1 MKPFWG
7 HVAHLDSGYVFK
19 KGEKPNRAL
28 LVARHTEKSLAQIP
42 PDFNWRYHRGR
53 RGEALGVG
61 SLVIVSWYLTEEAA
75 WDSVKNP
82 NTMSYRCQGIGMK
95 LEVLTHIDIEENCF
109 PKVPKEGA

>member
-1 MKPFWG
+1 M
-7 HVAHLDSGYVFK
+7 
-19 KGEKPNRAL
+19 
-28 LVARHTEKSLAQIP
+28 
-42 PDFNWRYHRGR
+42 
-53 RGEALGVG
+53 
-61 SLVIVSWYLTEEAA
+61 IVSWYLTEEAA